1 MSMPEVTYQHNG
13 HILCDECATYWCV
26 HVEEVVKKNLDVNFI
41 WEQYPGTQKIAVPI
55 IPTAN
60 QWAMVELVEPDVH
73 GVPTYEAWI
82 DSGHSGIP
90 DASLFGFIHE
100 SEGRLILRSMVL
112 DWFEGTLAYDIVSCP
127 SRGHGYKQQTM
138 FMRDMKSRK
147 SGTAQKWSIWST
159 GKCLGCSFDISRN
172 KDLIPEKEP
181 SYNPFS

>member
-1 MSMPEVTYQHNG
+1 MPEVTYQHNG

-100 SEGRLILRSMVL
+100 CLTGSKVRWLMTLFLVLRGVMAISSRRC
-112 DWFEGTLAYDIVSCP
+112 SCV
-127 SRGHGYKQQTM
+127 T
-138 FMRDMKSRK
+138 
-147 SGTAQKWSIWST
+147 
-159 GKCLGCSFDISRN
+159 
-172 KDLIPEKEP
+172 
-181 SYNPFS
+181 